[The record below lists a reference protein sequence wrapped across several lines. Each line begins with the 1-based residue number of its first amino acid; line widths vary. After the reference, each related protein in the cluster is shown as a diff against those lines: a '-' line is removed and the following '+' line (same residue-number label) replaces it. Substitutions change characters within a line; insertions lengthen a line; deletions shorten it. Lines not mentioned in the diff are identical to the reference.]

1 MLLNATLSS
10 YHLSHTALFYAALF
24 FRHSFAYHPFPYR
37 PFQER
42 TAAGLPLLSV
52 IVIPPSPL
60 RPDNG
65 GFTAA
70 QQTTYAKALLPSENF
85 TPLRLPNA
93 AFSPSVVQRR
103 LRCRCPT
110 ENKEK
115 QERDHRGKRK
125 ATEERGIIISSC
137 RKIHGLSQEDLA
149 KKAGFSRL
157 LISVSKRQG
166 WHITFH

>member
-10 YHLSHTALFYAALF
+10 YRLSHTTLFYAALF
-24 FRHSFAYHPFPYR
+24 FRYSFAYHPFPYR

-70 QQTTYAKALLPSENF
+70 QQTTYAKALLL
-85 TPLRLPNA
+85 LRK
-93 AFSPSVVQRR
+93 FSPLWGRPPPRSGGGRPQRGGMDDGR
-103 LRCRCPT
+103 TFICRNLT
-110 ENKEK
+110 TKWLS
-115 QERDHRGKRK
+115 RTTLVLTRRGAAAMCAAGEAKR
-125 ATEERGIIISSC
+125 
-137 RKIHGLSQEDLA
+137 RKIQKPTNKTVL
-149 KKAGFSRL
+149 F
-157 LISVSKRQG
+157 
-166 WHITFH
+166 